1 VSSERRDA
9 PRHLAALNAQI
20 ETDSGRFTIGLTHD
34 VSATGLLVLSHQP
47 LEPGLRLTIYVL
59 VAGQQ
64 FVVRGRVVRQEPLG
78 KNEAQMWR
86 SKAAIAVDAQEPDL
100 AKILAAIGR

>member
-1 VSSERRDA
+1 MSTERRDS

-64 FVVRGRVVRQEPLG
+64 YVVRGRVVRQEPLASG
-78 KNEAQMWR
+78 EAKMWR
-86 SKAAIAVDAQEPDL
+86 TKAAIAVDPHEPDL
-100 AKILAAIGR
+100 AKILAAVTR